1 MNSVGSTKTVPADH
15 LDADRLYRAH
25 SEFVARFLLR
35 LGANGQDVPD
45 LLQEVFLVAHR
56 RGGFI
61 PGRAKPT
68 TWLAEISFRV
78 LSDRRKKIR
87 RKLEDADT
95 DTVAIAPSRRSTP
108 GDDAEKRQALARV
121 QEALDL
127 LTPEKRAVFVLFEL
141 EGESCEAIASGLGI
155 PVGTVYSR
163 LHSARKDFTKAH
175 ARITGDPVPTNDKPR
190 RAKAKAGGTK
200 ASAAPAAAAGSTSEA
215 RDEVSDAI
223 GAGL

>member
-1 MNSVGSTKTVPADH
+1 MGSPKTTPSDH

-25 SEFVARFLLR
+25 AEFVGRFLLR
-35 LGANGQDVPD
+35 LGANGQDVQD

-95 DTVAIAPSRRSTP
+95 EAVAVAPSQRSTP
-108 GDDAEKRQALARV
+108 SHDAEQRQALARV
-121 QEALDL
+121 QQALDL

-141 EGESCEAIASGLGI
+141 EGESCEAIANGLGI

-163 LHSARKDFTKAH
+163 LHSARKDFTKVH
-175 ARITGDPVPTNDKPR
+175 ARIIGESVPAPS
-190 RAKAKAGGTK
+190 KA
-200 ASAAPAAAAGSTSEA
+200 ASAATSEK
-215 RDEVSDAI
+215 RGEVSDAAL

>member
-1 MNSVGSTKTVPADH
+1 MKMGSSNTAPADH
-15 LDADRLYRAH
+15 MDADRLYRDHA
-25 SEFVARFLLR
+25 EFVARFLLR

-56 RGGFI
+56 RGGFT

-95 DTVAIAPSRRSTP
+95 ESVSMAPSKRGTP
-108 GDDAEKRQALARV
+108 GDDAEQRQALARV
-121 QEALDL
+121 QQALDL

-141 EGESCEAIASGLGI
+141 EGESCESIAKGLEI

-175 ARITGDPVPTNDKPR
+175 ARITGEPVPASTKPKKKRSGRGTPPPGEAGPPTSGND
-190 RAKAKAGGTK
+190 
-200 ASAAPAAAAGSTSEA
+200 
-215 RDEVSDAI
+215 DDVVM
-223 GAGL
+223 GAGV

>member
-1 MNSVGSTKTVPADH
+1 MHDTGSKTTVPANH
-15 LDADRLYRAH
+15 LDADKLYRAH
-25 SEFVARFLLR
+25 AEFVARFLLR

-78 LSDRRKKIR
+78 LSDRRKKLR
-87 RKLEDADT
+87 RRLEDADT
-95 DTVAIAPSRRSTP
+95 EHVAIAPSKRGTP
-108 GDDAEKRQALARV
+108 DDSAQQRQALARV
-121 QEALDL
+121 QQALDL

-141 EGESCEAIASGLGI
+141 EGETCEAIATGLGI

-175 ARITGDPVPTNDKPR
+175 TRIAAEPFPIEPGK
-190 RAKAKAGGTK
+190 GG
-200 ASAAPAAAAGSTSEA
+200 AHGSAAPEGETQ
-215 RDEVSDAI
+215 SDPVL
-223 GAGL
+223 GAGA